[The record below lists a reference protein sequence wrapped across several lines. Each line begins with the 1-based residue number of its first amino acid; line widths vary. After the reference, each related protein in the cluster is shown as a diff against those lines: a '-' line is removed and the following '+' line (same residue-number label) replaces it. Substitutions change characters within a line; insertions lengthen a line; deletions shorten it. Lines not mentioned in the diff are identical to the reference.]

1 MKKLMIA
8 AAIVCAAAMSY
19 GAAADWNAQIKSGSE
34 LFAASTDDTPI
45 GGTMYLFYADL
56 VDQETVVNA
65 WLEGADL
72 ATIETG
78 SRVNQAFTIGAN
90 GQMPLTSFT
99 GVDENT
105 SYWVAVLATD
115 GNLFVGD
122 PEDGTYNAITG
133 GTIMLDESWSGMSD
147 YDFRTATS
155 YSENGWYAQSVPEP
169 TSGLL
174 LLLGVAGLALR
185 RRRA

>member
-19 GAAADWNAQIKSGSE
+19 GAAADWNAKIGADSE
-34 LFAASTDDTPI
+34 LYAVNSENFI
-45 GGTMYLFYADL
+45 GGTAYLFYADL

-65 WLEGADL
+65 WLGGTDL

-90 GQMPLTSFT
+90 GQMAKTSFT
-99 GVDENT
+99 GVDEDT
-105 SYWVAVLATD
+105 SYFLAVLATD

-122 PEDGTYNAITG
+122 PEDGKYDALSG
-133 GTIMLDESWSGMSD
+133 GLVYLDEAWSGDSD

>member
-19 GAAADWNAQIKSGSE
+19 GAAADWNAQIMGGCE
-34 LFAASTDDTPI
+34 LLAASSSDTI
-45 GGTMYLFYADL
+45 GGTAYLFYADL

-65 WLEGADL
+65 WLAGSDL
-72 ATIETG
+72 AAIESG
-78 SRVNQAFTIGAN
+78 KRVDQAFTIGAN
-90 GQMPLTSFT
+90 GQMARTAFT
-99 GVDENT
+99 GVDEDT

-122 PEDGTYNAITG
+122 AEEGKYNAVTG
-133 GTIMLDESWSGMSD
+133 GALNLDENWAGDSD
-147 YDFRTATS
+147 FDFRTATS
-155 YSENGWYAQSVPEP
+155 FQETGWYAQSVPEP

-174 LLLGVAGLALR
+174 LLLGVAGLALK

>member
-1 MKKLMIA
+1 MKKLMVA
-8 AAIVCAAAMSY
+8 VAIVCAAAMSY
-19 GAAADWNAQIKSGSE
+19 GAAADWNASIGSACE
-34 LFAASTDDTPI
+34 LYAANSSDTI

-65 WLEGADL
+65 WLGGADL
-72 ATIETG
+72 AAIESG
-78 SRVNQAFTIGAN
+78 SRVDKAFTIGSN
-90 GQMPLTSFT
+90 GQMVKTPFT
-99 GVDENT
+99 GVDEDT

-122 PEDGTYNAITG
+122 AEDGKYNAISG
-133 GTIMLDESWSGMSD
+133 GLINLDESWSGDSD
-147 YDFRTATS
+147 YDFRTKTS
-155 YSENGWYAQSVPEP
+155 YQENGWYAQSVPEP

>member
-8 AAIVCAAAMSY
+8 AAMACAAAMSY
-19 GAAADWNAQIKSGSE
+19 GAAADWAAQIQSSCE
-34 LFAASTDDTPI
+34 LVAASSEDFI
-45 GGTMYLFYADL
+45 GGTAYLFYADL
-56 VDQETVVNA
+56 ASQEDVVNA
-65 WLEGADL
+65 WLGGADL

-78 SRVNQAFTIGAN
+78 SRVDKAFTIGAH
-90 GQMPLTSFT
+90 GQMAKTSFT
-99 GVDENT
+99 GIDEDT

-122 PEDGTYNAITG
+122 AEDGKYDALSG
-133 GTIMLDESWSGMSD
+133 GLIKLDESWSGDSD

-155 YSENGWYAQSVPEP
+155 YQENGWYAQSVPEP

>member
-8 AAIVCAAAMSY
+8 VAIVCAAAMSY
-19 GAAADWNAQIKSGSE
+19 GAAADWNAQIGAACE
-34 LFAASTDDTPI
+34 LYAANSSDTI
-45 GGTMYLFYADL
+45 GGTAYLFYADL

-65 WLEGADL
+65 WLGGADL

-78 SRVNQAFTIGAN
+78 SRVDKAFTIGSN
-90 GQMPLTSFT
+90 GQMARTSFT

-122 PEDGTYNAITG
+122 AEDGSYNAISG
-133 GTIMLDESWSGMSD
+133 GLINLDESWSGD
-147 YDFRTATS
+147 AEYDFRGATS
-155 YSENGWYAQSVPEP
+155 FDATGWYAQSVPEP

-174 LLLGVAGLALR
+174 LLLGVAGLALKR
-185 RRRA
+185 RRG

>member
-19 GAAADWNAQIKSGSE
+19 GASADWAAYIGGDCELYAVNSE
-34 LFAASTDDTPI
+34 NFI
-45 GGTMYLFYADL
+45 GGTAYLFYADL

-65 WLEGADL
+65 WLEGGDI
-72 ATIETG
+72 ATIEKA
-78 SRVNQAFTIGAN
+78 SRVDKAFTIGSN
-90 GQMPLTSFT
+90 GQMARTSFT
-99 GVDENT
+99 GVDEDT
-105 SYWVAVLATD
+105 TYWIAVLATD

-122 PEDGTYNAITG
+122 AEDGKYDSVSGGLIT
-133 GTIMLDESWSGMSD
+133 LDESWSGYEE